1 MTNIPSN
8 TFSKLYRRNKFFC
21 FASFFIFWISFLP
34 VSKSIAQNSITQLD
48 SLLLL
53 TENPNTPD
61 SIKINLLLEAA
72 LYCRTHAE
80 VTNSIQK
87 ADSLI
92 HAAKQLAIQQDF
104 ALLYLQKMS
113 EIGVYVRNQA
123 LYHEALFWHRQEL
136 ALADSL
142 QIDKAR
148 IVTLNNLGI
157 AHRWMDDYRLAS
169 DYHQKAMALAEKL
182 KDEKSYLIAANGLG
196 NIQFMLGNYQEAL
209 RRFRECLAMEQKRND
224 LIGVAINLNNIGNVF
239 FKQYEYDKALEYY
252 LLSLEVNRE
261 AGSKKGVAICYNDMG
276 SVYRERKQFDKA
288 LNYYLLGL
296 EIYESLGD
304 LHYLAQS
311 NVSVGELYIEMEKYE
326 KALPYIN
333 QGLEMARKSNA
344 LATYKRA
351 IDLMYKYRKYKG
363 DYKTAIA
370 YMEESDRINDSILS
384 NNLRRT
390 VIQMQTLFDRERSE
404 SQIALLQHQKEL
416 AELRIKDQRLIN
428 LIGVFGLVVLLI
440 ALIAGVYVVHM
451 KNRSNKLLL
460 EQKNELEKAQAEL
473 KDYAEKLLQA
483 KEEAEHHSKL
493 KSQFLANMSHEI
505 RTPMNSIIGFADIL
519 DKLIDNSQH
528 RSFLDA
534 IRKSGQSLLM
544 LINDILDLSKI
555 EADKLIIDNGPLD
568 LRALAAEI
576 KQIFSIQLREK
587 KLNFKLQIDDSLPE
601 EIFLSEIRMRQILF
615 NLIGNAV
622 KFTTEGY
629 IELTI
634 FTSENKNTKS
644 LFDLHIQ
651 VKDTGVGID
660 KAGQEKIFEAFYQHH
675 SQAGNLKGTG
685 LGLAITQRL
694 VEAMNGTINLES
706 EPGKGTVFSICFS
719 AVEPNQL
726 KQTSLLSH
734 PSTKIQ
740 EDYLQLDNSHSLI
753 LLTKNP
759 VHHHLINE
767 IASQSGFEVI
777 LSKNDVDLRTKT
789 FNHHPSC
796 LIIDPAEVTES
807 LRKELFILVREHRLQ
822 LVYTDNL
829 SSSQQENLPDG
840 AIFDLPDK
848 QDLLGHY
855 LNKLLNES
863 SRQNNGNG
871 QLLFSLE
878 NSTNSAFETLHSL
891 WLKALSSNVVSDA
904 HQFALAC
911 LQLAETNQLKELFH
925 YSKSLKEAVENFD
938 VEQISRLLRQFQNIK
953 AVEVYLMQQ
962 KNKA

>member
-1 MTNIPSN
+1 MTNNPSN
-8 TFSKLYRRNKFFC
+8 SFSKLLRRNTYFC
-21 FASFFIFWISFLP
+21 LASFFVFWMTFLP
-34 VSKSIAQNSITQLD
+34 PSKSIAQNSISLLD

-53 TENPNTPD
+53 KDHPNTPD
-61 SIKINLLLEAA
+61 SVKINLLLEAA
-72 LYCRTHAE
+72 LYYRTHPE
-80 VTNSIQK
+80 MINSVPK

-92 HAAKQLAIQQDF
+92 YAAKRLAIQHDF
-104 ALLYLQKMS
+104 ALLFLQKMS
-113 EIGVYVRNQA
+113 ELGVYVRNQA

-142 QIDKAR
+142 QLDKAR
-148 IVTLNNLGI
+148 LVTLNNLGI

-169 DYHQKAMALAEKL
+169 DYHQKAMALAEDL

-209 RRFRECLAMEQKRND
+209 RRFRECLAMEQERND

-276 SVYRERKQFDKA
+276 GVYRERKQFDKA

-311 NVSVGELYIEMEKYE
+311 NVNVGGLYIEMEKYE

-333 QGLEMARKSNA
+333 QGLKMARKSNA
-344 LATYKRA
+344 LATYKKA

-404 SQIALLQHQKEL
+404 SQIALLEHQKEL
-416 AELRIKDQRLIN
+416 AELRMKDQRLIN
-428 LIGVFGLVVLLI
+428 LIGIFGLVLLLL

-460 EQKNELEKAQAEL
+460 EQKNEIEEAQAEL
-473 KDYAEKLLQA
+473 KDYAEKLFQA

-519 DKLIDNSQH
+519 DKLIDNNQH
-528 RSFLDA
+528 RTFLDA

-555 EADKLIIDNGPLD
+555 EADRLIIDNGPLD
-568 LRALAAEI
+568 LRSLATEI
-576 KQIFSIQLREK
+576 KQLFSIQLREK
-587 KLNFKLQIDDSLPE
+587 KLSFKLQIDDSLPE
-601 EIFLSEIRMRQILF
+601 EVFLSEIRMRQILF

-622 KFTTEGY
+622 KFTTEGH
-629 IELTI
+629 IDLNI
-634 FTSENKNTKS
+634 FTSENQNDKA
-644 LFDLHIQ
+644 LIDLHIQ

-675 SQAGNLKGTG
+675 TQASNLKGTG

-706 EPGKGTVFSICFS
+706 EPGKGTVFSICFT
-719 AVEPNQL
+719 AVESNQQ
-726 KQTSLLSH
+726 KRTHLLRH
-734 PSTKIQ
+734 PSTKNP
-740 EDYLQLDNSHSLI
+740 EEYLQLENSQSLI

-767 IASQSGFEVI
+767 IASQSGFEVL
-777 LSKNDVDLRTKT
+777 LSKNSVDLRTKT
-789 FNHHPSC
+789 LNHHPSC
-796 LIIDPAEVTES
+796 LIIDPAEITES
-807 LRKELFILVREHRLQ
+807 LRKELFVLAREHRMQ
-822 LVYTDNL
+822 LIYTDKL
-829 SSSQQENLPDG
+829 SPKQQKNLPDG

-848 QDLLGHY
+848 QDLLSHY

-863 SRQNNGNG
+863 SQQNNGNG
-871 QLLFSLE
+871 QLLFNGE
-878 NSTNSAFETLHSL
+878 NRTNPAFETVHNL

-911 LQLAETNQLKELFH
+911 LQFAEANQLKELFH

-938 VEQISRLLRQFQNIK
+938 VEQISLLLRQFQNIK
-953 AVEVYLMQQ
+953 AVEAYLKQQ